1 MQDRNISSGVAAS
14 NPNSIIGAS
23 LAKYEGVLYFPTTQ
37 LIYAGANLSAYT
49 IIVAD
54 KIQFPLANVTEI
66 YSDYS
71 SLLHG
76 NPIKTA
82 ALAE

>member
-1 MQDRNISSGVAAS
+1 MQAGVF
-14 NPNSIIGAS
+14 
-23 LAKYEGVLYFPTTQ
+23 YFPTSS

-54 KIQFPLANVTEI
+54 KIQFPLANVTDI

-71 SLLHG
+71 SLAHG

-82 ALAE
+82 VLAE